1 MSKIGHNNPP
11 KDRKINYKSISIHTA
26 EYETLKRIGIHILNK
41 KNCFLLMDGEAPIQ
55 SVSIP
60 YVISMLTT
68 NYFLDHIVPSTQEN
82 GRDTWDQMAK
92 KLLRTYNS
100 KGGLKI
106 NAK

>member
-1 MSKIGHNNPP
+1 
-11 KDRKINYKSISIHTA
+11 
-26 EYETLKRIGIHILNK
+26 
-41 KNCFLLMDGEAPIQ
+41 MDGEAPIQ

-82 GRDTWDQMAK
+82 GRDIWDQMAK

-106 NAK
+106 NAN